1 MNNQHAKQQSCI
13 DVRYVRDNK
22 TQTGAVCVALSKNI
36 GRKERKVDIIFMPEE
51 EGAWSVRSTT
61 ELMNVL
67 AHWQVSF
74 DERKRV
80 FDFVAE
86 RLRLLAAEESVSQ

>member
-1 MNNQHAKQQSCI
+1 MNQATDQQSCI

-36 GRKERKVDIIFMPEE
+36 GRKERKVDIIFMGEDA
-51 EGAWSVRSTT
+51 AWSVRSVT
-61 ELMNVL
+61 ELMNILVK
-67 AHWQVSF
+67 WQVSF
-74 DERKRV
+74 EERKHV

-86 RLRLLAAEESVSQ
+86 RLRVLSSEETAASNV

>member
-1 MNNQHAKQQSCI
+1 MINQEQKSCI

-22 TQTGAVCVALSKNI
+22 SQTGAVCVAPNKNI
-36 GRKERKVDIIFMPEE
+36 GRKERKVDIVFMLEE
-51 EGAWSVRSTT
+51 KGAWSVRSVT

-67 AHWQVSF
+67 AEWKVSLE
-74 DERKRV
+74 ERKQI

-86 RLRLLAAEESVSQ
+86 RLRVLSAEKMPA